1 MKILGIIGGVG
12 PESTI
17 DYYKTLIS
25 IYRQRVNDGSYP
37 PLLINSINLQKMVDL
52 ITAKKF
58 EEVADYLLTEI
69 NKLKLAGADFGLIS
83 ANTPHIV
90 FDDIK
95 DKSTIPLIS
104 IIESACD
111 EVKSLDVSKAGLL
124 GTKFTMSSKIYDKV
138 FEKNGIEII
147 TPDSQDRELIHYK
160 YMNEL
165 IKGNF
170 TAETKKY
177 FLNVVDHLI
186 NEHNIECLILGGT
199 ELPLLLRDKFYRGIR
214 LIDTTLVHVEA
225 AIAKILT

>member
-25 IYRQRVNDGSYP
+25 IYRQKVTDGSYP
-37 PLLINSINLQKMVDL
+37 PILINSINLQKMVDL
-52 ITAKKF
+52 ITAKKL

-69 NKLKLAGADFGLIS
+69 DKLKLAGADFGLIS

-95 DKSTIPLIS
+95 EKSPIPLIS
-104 IIESACD
+104 IIEAACD
-111 EVKSLDVSKAGLL
+111 EVKSLGVSKAGLL

-138 FEKNGIEII
+138 FEKNGIEIL

-186 NEHNIECLILGGT
+186 NEHDIECLILGGT

-225 AIAKILT
+225 AVAKMLT

>member
-95 DKSTIPLIS
+95 DKSPIPLIS

-147 TPDSQDRELIHYK
+147 
-160 YMNEL
+160 
-165 IKGNF
+165 
-170 TAETKKY
+170 KKS
-177 FLNVVDHLI
+177 
-186 NEHNIECLILGGT
+186 IEWITNG
-199 ELPLLLRDKFYRGIR
+199 FS
-214 LIDTTLVHVEA
+214 V
-225 AIAKILT
+225 